1 MKRSRSRSLEP
12 LPPKRPKILH
22 RTTNLTINALY
33 EHDRCLQP
41 LSPYALLDMTSQPKT
56 PSLADVPIIAPPST
70 RSSSSPSQANDA
82 QYRVN
87 HLRRANIFVDDDNPT
102 PDLWA
107 YVEKIIGT
115 IDDDSYLDRVS
126 DKLWIKSK
134 ELVKKPL
141 GEAEWT
147 EILYTLINELKDG
160 KIDVVRNRGNSTHF
174 PGPKLQLIYS

>member
-1 MKRSRSRSLEP
+1 
-12 LPPKRPKILH
+12 
-22 RTTNLTINALY
+22 
-33 EHDRCLQP
+33 
-41 LSPYALLDMTSQPKT
+41 MTSQPKT

-82 QYRVN
+82 QYRVK

-134 ELVKKPL
+134 ELV
-141 GEAEWT
+141 
-147 EILYTLINELKDG
+147 
-160 KIDVVRNRGNSTHF
+160 
-174 PGPKLQLIYS
+174 